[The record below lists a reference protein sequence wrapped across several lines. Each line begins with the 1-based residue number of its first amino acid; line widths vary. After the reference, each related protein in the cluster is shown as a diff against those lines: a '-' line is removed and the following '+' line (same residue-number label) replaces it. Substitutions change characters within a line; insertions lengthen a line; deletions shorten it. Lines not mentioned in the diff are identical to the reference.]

1 MKGMILILAWFK
13 SIWVKFVLLMRFY
26 PIFFFSFCL
35 TKLPK
40 MKICFV
46 IFCTMFYVC
55 KARQARQK
63 WKIKNNETNNY
74 IIFLVFVTFVTFVNR
89 NEKWK
94 MGWKSHK
101 CFAVFWLDG
110 QWNKNLWWLSTCMND
125 TKLISIF
132 IHFLIKTFVKMKHA
146 GPHQWPST

>member
-1 MKGMILILAWFK
+1 MYCQRIVKVLA
-13 SIWVKFVLLMRFY
+13 MEFY
-26 PIFFFSFCL
+26 FNELFIPFSVFLFGL

-40 MKICFV
+40 TEIGCV
-46 IFCTMFYVC
+46 IFSTMFFIC

-74 IIFLVFVTFVTFVNR
+74 IIFLVFVTYVTFVNK